1 MSDNEET
8 YVESQLTLPPYFG
21 TPPISPEKEK
31 NKVGEYTE
39 PSSQLTDTGKD
50 TQPAGKDR
58 QPAETT
64 PHKGTSSSPTETIA
78 VQEFSAM
85 KPQRQRSTTSLSL
98 SGDFENDAPAT
109 INSLSGIATVTE
121 EKEEAQMSL
130 VEQYAETSDKLDD
143 FFFNKVEGLF
153 EYILFLFLYQQL
165 DILGLSKE
173 DTQNESTSQSDTSFS
188 SDEASVGGQGTKR
201 TVEGEPI
208 SPTTEELNNPNISD
222 CNNFRNQHP
231 NAKNILIEKLYEE
244 LNHDFKGTHALDEMD
259 KIREV
264 YMDYLSIWENTLDNS
279 NGNSDRYYSLVE
291 NSGEWNF
298 YINMLEYF
306 IEDCGGFNDL
316 TMIRYKSITNNT
328 TDEKTFIMKDINAP
342 SLSVDYIIPLF
353 NPEQFKYRFQ
363 DNGTTN
369 KILQNIVYQDEQNAP
384 LDIKVI
390 QNAPSLID
398 PANMYPYPMNRFYPT
413 TEDQV
418 FNNFQQCHDLNNFS
432 NPNNRSILTIMK
444 NGVKQFFSYFGSEID
459 FSVLNE
465 TNPNYYEKYDSS
477 PVKFIVAYGDG
488 VEISQN
494 DFTRYSQ
501 WFNSGSDQQGN
512 PFYYKGI
519 RIRDN
524 QGNTSELHVS
534 DIEIPNIC
542 SLINCKY
549 YNEQIKNKPTEK
561 QKSWNRLID
570 FATFIINH
578 IPTNENG
585 IINRELRSFYF
596 ANNTIKKNSLVMVII
611 ALKSFGDSFQVFYST
626 AIQRIQ
632 LPELPENLGF
642 QNIANQTYI
651 SSSDKNVG
659 AEKMFYKSPFLLNGC
674 GIAPYQSLRERYP
687 YFFDNDFKI
696 PVSEG
701 DVGNGYEDNV
711 RTGASK
717 AILTNI
723 KQENRSYKPSI
734 QLLSN
739 NILAIIQTINTE
751 TEVQEIVNQI
761 ITPTD
766 ANDVSLTMDNITSFA
781 YNVNELEFEIFMQN
795 TSVDDII
802 VKINNK
808 LQKIYNSFKLI
819 KQQDSILD
827 EKIDT
832 FLNTVDKQN
841 ELLVDLIN
849 TKHEPTAKE
858 LQKLIDRLEETK
870 TIPNTNTNTTINLI
884 DQSLD
889 KLINVSCLPSS
900 AALTMLQDKF
910 NSFKEKVKDKLN
922 QKKQSLSVFIN
933 TKIASKEST
942 IQRAS
947 RITKKFLNGGLDF
960 IGDRK
965 HLITKL
971 RELATGNTSGATQ
984 GGKFNKTIKHRT
996 KKHQNT
1002 RREIKVYNNKTT
1014 DKKSKKIKKK
1024 TRRNI

>member
-8 YVESQLTLPPYFG
+8 YVDVESQLTQPYG

-31 NKVGEYTE
+31 KNVQQYTT
-39 PSSQLTDTGKD
+39 PSSQLTDTGED
-50 TQPAGKDR
+50 TQ
-58 QPAETT
+58 AETT
-64 PHKGTSSSPTETIA
+64 PPQNKGTLSSPTETTA
-78 VQEFSAM
+78 VKEFSAM
-85 KPQRQRSTTSLSL
+85 KPLLVGQQRPRSATSLSL
-98 SGDFENDAPAT
+98 SGDFKNAPVT

-121 EKEEAQMSL
+121 EREEAQMSL
-130 VEQYAETSDKLDD
+130 VEQYAETSDKLDN
-143 FFFNKVEGLF
+143 FFFDKVEGLF

-165 DILGLSKE
+165 DILGVSKE
-173 DTQNESTSQSDTSFS
+173 GSQNEPTSQSESSFS
-188 SDEASVGGQGTKR
+188 SDEASVGGQAGIKR
-201 TVEGEPI
+201 TVEGAPI
-208 SPTTEELNNPNISD
+208 SPTIEELNNPNISD
-222 CNNFRNQHP
+222 CNNFGNQHP

-418 FNNFQQCHDLNNFS
+418 FDNFQQCHDLNNFS
-432 NPNNRSILTIMK
+432 NPNNRSILTIME

-465 TNPNYYEKYDSS
+465 TNPNYYEKYLSS

-542 SLINCKY
+542 SLVNCKY

-578 IPTNENG
+578 IPNNENG

-596 ANNTIKKNSLVMVII
+596 ANNTIKKNAIVMVII

-632 LPELPENLGF
+632 LPENQGF

-751 TEVQEIVNQI
+751 TEVQQIVNQI

-781 YNVNELEFEIFMQN
+781 YNVNELDFEIFMQN

-808 LQKIYNSFKLI
+808 LQKIYNSLKLI

-841 ELLVDLIN
+841 ELLVNLIN
-849 TKHEPTAKE
+849 TKHEPTTKE
-858 LQKLIDRLEETK
+858 LEKLVNRLEETK
-870 TIPNTNTNTTINLI
+870 TIPNTNNTNNTNTTINLI

-947 RITKKFLNGGLDF
+947 RITKNFLNGGMDF

-996 KKHQNT
+996 KKNQNT
-1002 RREIKVYNNKTT
+1002 RREIKVYNNKTA
-1014 DKKSKKIKKK
+1014 DKKSKKNKKK

>member
-1 MSDNEET
+1 MSNNEET
-8 YVESQLTLPPYFG
+8 YFDVESQSTQPYRT
-21 TPPISPEKEK
+21 TPPS
-31 NKVGEYTE
+31 NKR
-39 PSSQLTDTGKD
+39 SQ
-50 TQPAGKDR
+50 
-58 QPAETT
+58 
-64 PHKGTSSSPTETIA
+64 SSPTVITTD
-78 VQEFSAM
+78 FSS
-85 KPQRQRSTTSLSL
+85 KKNIPTTPLRSRKSATSLSL
-98 SGDFENDAPAT
+98 SDDFTNTSVAV
-109 INSLSGIATVTE
+109 NSLSAVPTLTE
-121 EKEEAQMSL
+121 EREEMQVSL
-130 VEQYAETSDKLDD
+130 VEQYAEVSNKLDD

-165 DILGLSKE
+165 DILGVSKKASE
-173 DTQNESTSQSDTSFS
+173 NETTSQTDTSFS
-188 SDEASVGGQGTKR
+188 SDEVFTGGETGIKR
-201 TVEGEPI
+201 TLEGAPI
-208 SPTTEELNNPNISD
+208 SPTIEELNNPNISD
-222 CNNFRNQHP
+222 CNNFGNQHP
-231 NAKNILIEKLYEE
+231 NAKNILVEKLYEE

-259 KIREV
+259 KIREL
-264 YMDYLSIWENTLDNS
+264 YMEYLSIWENTLDNT
-279 NGNSDRYYSLVE
+279 NGKCDRYYSLVE

-316 TMIRYKSITNNT
+316 TMIRYKSITNKR

-342 SLSVDYIIPLF
+342 SLSLDYIIPLF
-353 NPEQFKYRFQ
+353 NPKQFKYRFQ

-369 KILQNIVYQDEQNAP
+369 KILQNIVYQDEQNVP
-384 LDIKVI
+384 LDIRVI

-398 PANMYPYPMNRFYPT
+398 PANIYSYPMNGFYPIS
-413 TEDQV
+413 EDQI
-418 FNNFQQCHDLNNFS
+418 FDNFQQCHDLNNFA
-432 NPNNRSILTIMK
+432 NPNNRSILTIME

-459 FSVLNE
+459 FSVLLSE
-465 TNPNYYEKYDSS
+465 STPDYYQKYLSS

-501 WFNSGSDQQGN
+501 WFVPGIDQQGN

-519 RIRDN
+519 QIRDS
-524 QGNTSELHVS
+524 QENTTQLHVS
-534 DIEIPNIC
+534 DIEISNIC
-542 SLINCKY
+542 SLINSKY
-549 YNEQIKNKPTEK
+549 YNEQIKNRPTEK
-561 QKSWNRLID
+561 EESWNRLID

-578 IPTNENG
+578 IPNNENG
-585 IINRELRSFYF
+585 INRELRSFYF
-596 ANNTIKKNSLVMVII
+596 ENNTIKKKALAMVII
-611 ALKSFGDSFQVFYST
+611 SLKSFGDSFQVFYST

-632 LPELPENLGF
+632 LPANPNF
-642 QNIANQTYI
+642 QNIASQTYI

-674 GIAPYQSLRERYP
+674 GISPYQSLRERYP
-687 YFFDNDFKI
+687 YFFDNDLKI
-696 PVSEG
+696 HVSEG
-701 DVGNGYEDNV
+701 DVGNGYEHDV
-711 RTGASK
+711 RKGASK

-739 NILAIIQTINTE
+739 NILAIVQTINTE

-766 ANDVSLTMDNITSFA
+766 ANDVLLTMDNITSFA
-781 YNVNELEFEIFMQN
+781 NNINEFNFENFMQN
-795 TSVDDII
+795 TTLDDII
-802 VKINNK
+802 VKISNK
-808 LQKIYNSFKLI
+808 LQKIYNSLKLI
-819 KQQDSILD
+819 KQKDSILD

-832 FLNTVDKQN
+832 FLNTLDKQN

-849 TKHEPTAKE
+849 TKHDPTTKE
-858 LQKLIDRLEETK
+858 LEKLVNRLEETT
-870 TIPNTNTNTTINLI
+870 TITISNTNTSINLI

-922 QKKQSLSVFIN
+922 QKKQRLSVFIN
-933 TKIASKEST
+933 TKIAALKET
-942 IQRAS
+942 NIQRAS
-947 RITKKFLNGGLDF
+947 RITKKFLNGGMDF

-971 RELATGNTSGATQ
+971 REYATSNTSGATQ
-984 GGKFNKTIKHRT
+984 GGKFKKTIKHRT

-1002 RREIKVYNNKTT
+1002 RREIKVYSKKTL
-1014 DKKSKKIKKK
+1014 DKKYKSKKIKK
-1024 TRRNI
+1024 TIRNI

>member
-1 MSDNEET
+1 MSDKEET
-8 YVESQLTLPPYFG
+8 NLDVESK
-21 TPPISPEKEK
+21 PIQPSP
-31 NKVGEYTE
+31 
-39 PSSQLTDTGKD
+39 
-50 TQPAGKDR
+50 
-58 QPAETT
+58 ETT
-64 PHKGTSSSPTETIA
+64 PPRNKGSSTSPTTVNYDLSSKKIRPA
-78 VQEFSAM
+78 APIRNNQSATSLS
-85 KPQRQRSTTSLSL
+85 QSATSLSL
-98 SGDFENDAPAT
+98 SDNFDNAPVT

-121 EKEEAQMSL
+121 EREEAQMSL
-130 VEQYAETSDKLDD
+130 VEQYAETSDKLDN
-143 FFFNKVEGLF
+143 FFFDKVEGFF

-165 DILGLSKE
+165 DILGVSKE
-173 DTQNESTSQSDTSFS
+173 GSQNEPTSQSETSFS

-201 TVEGEPI
+201 TLEGATI
-208 SPTTEELNNPNISD
+208 SPTIKEVNNPNISD
-222 CNNFRNQHP
+222 CNNFGNQHP

-279 NGNSDRYYSLVE
+279 NGNSDRYYLLVE

-316 TMIRYKSITNNT
+316 TMIRYKSITNNS

-363 DNGTTN
+363 DNETTN
-369 KILQNIVYQDEQNAP
+369 KILQNIVYQDEQNAS

-413 TEDQV
+413 TEDPV
-418 FNNFQQCHDLNNFS
+418 FDNFQQCHDLNNFA
-432 NPNNRSILTIMK
+432 NPNNRSILTIME
-444 NGVKQFFSYFGSEID
+444 NGLKQFFSYFGSEID
-459 FSVLNE
+459 FTVLNE
-465 TNPNYYEKYDSS
+465 TNPNYYEKYLSS
-477 PVKFIVAYGDG
+477 PVKFIVGYGDG

-501 WFNSGSDQQGN
+501 WFSSGIDQQGN

-519 RIRDN
+519 QIRDN

-542 SLINCKY
+542 SLINSKY

-578 IPTNENG
+578 IPNNENG
-585 IINRELRSFYF
+585 INRELRSFYF
-596 ANNTIKKNSLVMVII
+596 ANNTIKKNALVMVII

-632 LPELPENLGF
+632 LPENQGF

-751 TEVQEIVNQI
+751 TEVQQIVNQI

-781 YNVNELEFEIFMQN
+781 YNVNELDFEIFMQN

-808 LQKIYNSFKLI
+808 LQKIYNSLKLI

-841 ELLVDLIN
+841 ELLVNLIN
-849 TKHEPTAKE
+849 TKHEPTTKE
-858 LQKLIDRLEETK
+858 LQKLVDRLEETK
-870 TIPNTNTNTTINLI
+870 TIPNTNTTINLI

-947 RITKKFLNGGLDF
+947 RITKNFLNGGMDF

-984 GGKFNKTIKHRT
+984 GGKFKKTIKHRT

-1002 RREIKVYNNKTT
+1002 RREIKVYNKKTLNK
-1014 DKKSKKIKKK
+1014 KYKSKKIKK
-1024 TRRNI
+1024 TIRNI